1 MKNKDSRRSSFAA
14 LLLLCMAA
22 QLAGCQHAPLA
33 PDHGYPAAWPRP
45 IALAKG
51 AAELGGTYANQG
63 IATGADG
70 SLGPIT
76 LASLIPKNKPLARH
90 DFALPGKPVHEDSV
104 KLVVVPPKSAWEP
117 YASLRAFV
125 ASGGSMAG
133 FKIETASDENVLL
146 YVLKVSGSSFGSVG
160 ASGSQT
166 RVFLTRG
173 EDGSL
178 IAQIHS
184 EDYALVLVAPYYSSG
199 YTWAR
204 FERIGD

>member
-1 MKNKDSRRSSFAA
+1 M
-14 LLLLCMAA
+14 
-22 QLAGCQHAPLA
+22 
-33 PDHGYPAAWPRP
+33 
-45 IALAKG
+45 
-51 AAELGGTYANQG
+51 
-63 IATGADG
+63 
-70 SLGPIT
+70 
-76 LASLIPKNKPLARH
+76 
-90 DFALPGKPVHEDSV
+90 
-104 KLVVVPPKSAWEP
+104 KLVVVPPRSAWEP
-117 YASLRAFV
+117 YASLRAFL
-125 ASGGSMAG
+125 ATGGSMAG
-133 FKIETASDENVLL
+133 FQIETASDENVLL
-146 YVLKVSGSSFGSVG
+146 YVLKVSSSSLGSVG